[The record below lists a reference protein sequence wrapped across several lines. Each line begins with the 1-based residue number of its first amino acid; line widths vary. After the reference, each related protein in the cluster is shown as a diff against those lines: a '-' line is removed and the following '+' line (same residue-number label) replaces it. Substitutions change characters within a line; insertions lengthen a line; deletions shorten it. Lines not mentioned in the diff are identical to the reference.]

1 MGSAVSRFVPKKEVL
16 WTEEDERKVA
26 RIQSL
31 WLSFDIDFDGNIS
44 LSEMAVHMQK
54 NGKRVDMQSLKLAFD
69 LVDKDRSGRISF
81 CEFCKF
87 NGLRASNEKLRE
99 ISEQTRQLYNAKLAK
114 MVTASSWSPS
124 NGPTK
129 HIVHVILLSLEFSE
143 QSDVQRFDPEE
154 FDRLYEVMTVESS
167 ARSRNLVEALSPELD
182 HRPGWHQK
190 LLLPGSSVQVIHG
203 DEHQTIRRDLLT
215 LTKPRKGGPG
225 GDPCSETMVLRGLC
239 TPPPDAGTP
248 QEAPTATDLK
258 RRQ

>member
-114 MVTASSWSPS
+114 M
-124 NGPTK
+124 
-129 HIVHVILLSLEFSE
+129 
-143 QSDVQRFDPEE
+143 SDVQRFDPEE
-154 FDRLYEVMTVESS
+154 FDRLYEARVASEATAAGQQRPGHPRRRASDDS
-167 ARSRNLVEALSPELD
+167 ARLAHADEAKER
-182 HRPGWHQK
+182 RPRRRSLFGNN
-190 LLLPGSSVQVIHG
+190 GSQGALHPAAR
-203 DEHQTIRRDLLT
+203 RRDST
-215 LTKPRKGGPG
+215 GSAHSNR
-225 GDPCSETMVLRGLC
+225 SEAETVTRW
-239 TPPPDAGTP
+239 
-248 QEAPTATDLK
+248 
-258 RRQ
+258 